1 MDMAK
6 AALIGAGTLLIASSI
21 EVLWQQRT
29 IDTLKTE
36 LAHERMNFEICASN
50 GAKLQEALNNQ
61 NDFIE
66 SLEHK
71 IEVKEAP
78 KFENVIIRDNT
89 CEAELQAYKD
99 LFKELAK

>member
-1 MDMAK
+1 MDIAK
-6 AALIGAGTLLIASSI
+6 MALIGATTLLIATSV
-21 EVLWQQRT
+21 ETLWQQKT

-36 LAHERMNFEICASN
+36 IAHERMNFDICASN
-50 GAKLQEALNNQ
+50 AAKLQEALNNQ

-78 KFENVIIRDNT
+78 KFENVIIRDST
-89 CEAELQAYKD
+89 CESELQAYKS

>member
-6 AALIGAGTLLIASSI
+6 MALIGAISLLIVSTVEI
-21 EVLWQQRT
+21 LWQQKK

-36 LAHERMNFEICASN
+36 IAHERMNFDICASN
-50 GAKLQEALNNQ
+50 AAKLQEALNNQ

-78 KFENVIIRDNT
+78 KFENVIIRDST
-89 CEAELQAYKD
+89 CEAELHAYKE